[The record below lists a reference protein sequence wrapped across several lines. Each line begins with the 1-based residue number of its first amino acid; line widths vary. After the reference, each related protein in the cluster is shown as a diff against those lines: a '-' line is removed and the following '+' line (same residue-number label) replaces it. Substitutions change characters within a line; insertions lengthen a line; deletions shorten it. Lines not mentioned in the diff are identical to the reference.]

1 MDPSQYPV
9 TNNEAENRYELHVD
23 DQVALAEYMRANER
37 IVFTHT
43 EVPRELEG
51 EGIASRIIEHAL
63 DEAREQGLVVVPLC
77 PFVASYIRR
86 HPEYRD
92 LVTPGFKL

>member
-1 MDPSQYPV
+1 MDPSQHAV

-23 DQVALAEYMRANER
+23 DQVAFAEYMRAKER

-43 EVPRELEG
+43 EVPGNLEG
-51 EGIASRIIEHAL
+51 EGIASRIVKFAL
-63 DEAREQGLVVVPLC
+63 DDAREHGWAVVPLC

-86 HPEYRD
+86 HPDYRD